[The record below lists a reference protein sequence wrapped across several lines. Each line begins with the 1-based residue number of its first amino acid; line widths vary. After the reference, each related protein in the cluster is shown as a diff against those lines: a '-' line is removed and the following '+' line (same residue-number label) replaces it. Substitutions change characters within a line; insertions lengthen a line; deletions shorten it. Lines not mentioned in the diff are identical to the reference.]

1 MRGRL
6 PLLLLAVGVLL
17 LLTEGLSYLSIA
29 VLEWRT
35 DADFTRIA
43 ERKRELVAR
52 IGELL
57 DAQGEALLALDS
69 ELGWRYRA
77 DYRGTP
83 YSSNSRGQRGR
94 REYAEAVPD
103 GVVRLA
109 AFGASFVHA
118 NEVADDAAWSAVLE
132 RLEPRVEVLNHGV
145 GGYGTDQALLLMRRE
160 LAALDAHVVVLG
172 FAEIDLARNL
182 NRFRRFLSPHDH
194 ALSKPRFELDERGE
208 LWLVPD
214 PFPDEASLRAL
225 ADEPDRVFRA
235 GPGDAFF
242 EPLEWRNPAYDW
254 LASVRLASTAL
265 TRAWRSRL
273 GPDSI
278 YRGGRLNPESE
289 GFRLLVALVRQFA
302 AEVQGTG
309 RQFLFVIFP
318 ARDRDIW
325 GEDPPAYAPLLAALD
340 DLPVLDLAEALR
352 ADPALGP
359 ENLWQPGRHYSA
371 EANVA
376 VARAVGQALA
386 AARLLPAAR

>member
-1 MRGRL
+1 VRSRL
-6 PLLLLAVGVLL
+6 ALPLLAVGVLL
-17 LLTEGLSYLSIA
+17 LLTEGLAYLSIA
-29 VLEWRT
+29 LLEWRT

-43 ERKRELVAR
+43 ERKHQLVAR

-57 DAQGEALLALDS
+57 EARGEGPIALDS

-77 DYRGTP
+77 DYRGAPEST
-83 YSSNSRGQRGR
+83 NSRGQRGR
-94 REYAEAVPD
+94 REYAQAAPD

-109 AFGASFVHA
+109 AFGASFVFA

-132 RLEPRVEVLNHGV
+132 RLEPRVEVLNYGV

-160 LAALDAHVVVLG
+160 LAAQDADVVLLG

-182 NRFRRFLSPHDH
+182 NRFRRFLSPRDYP
-194 ALSKPRFELDERGE
+194 LSKPRFTLAEGGE

-225 ADEPDRVFRA
+225 AAQPDLVLRA

-273 GPDSI
+273 GPEAV
-278 YRGGRLNPESE
+278 YRGGRLNAESE

-302 AEVQGTG
+302 TEVRETG
-309 RQFLFVIFP
+309 RPFLFVIFP
-318 ARDRDIW
+318 TRDRDIW
-325 GEDPPAYAPLLAALD
+325 GEGPPAYAPLLAELD
-340 DLPVLDLAEALR
+340 DLPVLDLAEALA

-359 ENLWQPGRHYSA
+359 ENLWRPGGHYSA
-371 EANVA
+371 EANLA
-376 VARAVGQALA
+376 VARAVGQALVD
-386 AARLLPAAR
+386 ARVLPAAR